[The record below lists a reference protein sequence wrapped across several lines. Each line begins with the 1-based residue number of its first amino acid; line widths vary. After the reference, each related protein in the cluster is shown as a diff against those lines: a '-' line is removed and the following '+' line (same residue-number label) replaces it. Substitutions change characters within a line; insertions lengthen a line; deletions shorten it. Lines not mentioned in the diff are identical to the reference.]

1 MRNYLKLISAL
12 ILLLLP
18 NESTGDSKI
27 VKIGTIMSLSGWA
40 AIGGTAELTAL
51 KLAVEDINSQES
63 ANGFKYELVIE
74 DNQSDFKQT
83 AAAINKL
90 ASINKVQVI
99 IGPNWTEFSEIA
111 APIANHNKVIMLT
124 VSGITPTMTQ
134 GRKFVFTTEP
144 THSAMSAP
152 LTQQI
157 IKNKHSKIS
166 LITSITAYFE
176 GLSGAIR
183 ADLKNAGISLFSD
196 ETALPENL
204 DFRSYLAK
212 QKAAKTDALVVM
224 LNEGGALHAFLKQA
238 YELKVE
244 AKIYASNAVLFD
256 PVISKEMHLADGVT
270 IFNLDTIATPS
281 FLSRFEKQFGA
292 PASDATP
299 RAYDAM
305 YAVADSYNRCGIAE
319 TEKLAECLKQTDLK
333 LQTGRLRFDS
343 SNMAI
348 IENKV
353 SSAYL
358 MKQGKP
364 IPIS

>member
-1 MRNYLKLISAL
+1 LI
-12 ILLLLP
+12 
-18 NESTGDSKI
+18 
-27 VKIGTIMSLSGWA
+27 
-40 AIGGTAELTAL
+40 
-51 KLAVEDINSQES
+51 
-63 ANGFKYELVIE
+63 IE

-90 ASINKVQVI
+90 ASVDKVQVI

-111 APIANHNKVIMLT
+111 APIANLNKVIMIT

-144 THSAMSAP
+144 AHSAMSAP

-176 GLSGAIR
+176 ALSGAIR
-183 ADLKNAGISLFSD
+183 EDLKNAGINLFSD

-212 QKAAKTDALVVM
+212 QKAAKTDALIVM

-238 YELKVE
+238 HELKIE

-256 PVISKEMHLADGVT
+256 PVIGKEMHLANDVT
-270 IFNLDTIATPS
+270 IFNLRTIASTN
-281 FLSRFEKQFGA
+281 FLNRFLKEFGA
-292 PASDATP
+292 PAADAAP

-305 YAVADSYNRCGIAE
+305 YAVADSYRRCGITE
-319 TEKLAECLKQTDLK
+319 TEKLAECLNKIDLK

-343 SNMAI
+343 NNMAI
-348 IENKV
+348 ISGAV

-358 MKQGKP
+358 MRNGVP
-364 IPIS
+364 IPIN